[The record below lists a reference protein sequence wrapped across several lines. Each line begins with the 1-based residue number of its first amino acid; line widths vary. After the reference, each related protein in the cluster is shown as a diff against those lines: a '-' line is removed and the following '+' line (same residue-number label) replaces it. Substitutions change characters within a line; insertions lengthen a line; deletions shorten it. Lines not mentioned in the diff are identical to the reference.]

1 VITSADGKATVQ
13 PVLLCLFHYYC
24 HSFALCQLGSVA
36 LSETVPAVLKVKPM
50 ISDSNIMCLMLGQSG
65 MITGLQRIHAVG
77 KILTA
82 LLCKPMYVA

>member
-1 VITSADGKATVQ
+1 
-13 PVLLCLFHYYC
+13 
-24 HSFALCQLGSVA
+24 
-36 LSETVPAVLKVKPM
+36 M